1 MAVIAN
7 VIEANSPGVLDY
19 LIYPEQNPLNQ
30 SYIYNQIAN
39 ISNTLDDIGK
49 KFIESSKEIYQK
61 INDSELIRKAKMAL
75 RSAVGISHI
84 NEILYYNTLEAMQ
97 SATPYMQ
104 NYIMANP
111 MIRELYNDQLCDGY
125 SDTYIDIDKGTIAD
139 TQYHYRRVMDG
150 VIQDTED
157 SEGNYNWVSKNYMED
172 LLEGDKELQIE
183 DKAKILSTWEVM
195 NMFIKAGQDPT
206 NPNGGSL

>member
-30 SYIYNQIAN
+30 SYIYNQIAT

-49 KFIESSKEIYQK
+49 KFIESSREIYHK

-84 NEILYYNTLEAMQ
+84 NEVVYYNTLEAMQ

-111 MIRELYNDQLCDGY
+111 MIRELYNSQLCDGY
-125 SDTYIDIDKGTIAD
+125 SDVYTDIDKGTISD

-150 VIQDTED
+150 VIQDIED

-172 LLEGDKELQIE
+172 LLEGDKELDIE

-195 NMFIKAGQDPT
+195 NMFIKVGQDPT